1 MRQKLIIANW
11 KMNGDKTLFNSLL
24 NDFTANIS
32 NLKTVVVCPPFIYIP
47 LVEQRLAG
55 SIMSLGAQDVSAYS
69 EGAYTGEVAISMLQE
84 FNCSYVIVGH
94 SERRSY
100 HNETD
105 QLVADKFKLVLDSG
119 LTPVLCV
126 GETLEE
132 HNKGQ
137 TEAVV
142 LRQLNAVIDT
152 VGIKAFSS
160 AVIAYEPVWAIG
172 TGKTATPEQAQQIHT
187 FIRGKIAE
195 QNEIVAAQLK
205 ILYGGSVNSTNAKQL
220 FAMPDIDGGLVG
232 GASLNSKEFSEICN
246 SAG

>member
-11 KMNGDKTLFNSLL
+11 KMNGDKTHLNGLL
-24 NDFTANIS
+24 NDFAANIA
-32 NLKTVVVCPPFIYIP
+32 NLKAVVVCPPFIYMP
-47 LVEQRLAG
+47 LVEQKLSG
-55 SIMSLGAQDVSAYS
+55 SMMSLGAQDVSAYS

-105 QLVADKFKLVLDSG
+105 QMVADKFKLVLENG
-119 LTPVLCV
+119 LIPVLCV
-126 GETLEE
+126 GETLAE
-132 HNKGQ
+132 HNEGH
-137 TEAVV
+137 TESVV
-142 LRQLNAVIDT
+142 LRQLNAVIEA
-152 VGIKAFSS
+152 VGIKAFSA

-172 TGKTATPEQAQQIHT
+172 TGKTATPEQAQQIHAL
-187 FIRGKIAE
+187 IRCKIAE

-205 ILYGGSVNSTNAKQL
+205 ILYGGSVNATNAKQL

-246 SAG
+246 TAG